1 MSKGDD
7 TRRSILCDALE
18 LSSELG
24 LEGLTFGML
33 ARRVG
38 MSKSG
43 LYAHFQSKEQL
54 QCQVLDAAAARFVDA
69 VLAPAF
75 KSPRGIARIEVLFT
89 RWIHWEQTAFPG
101 GCLFITAATEFDDR
115 QGAVREHLVG
125 HMGDVLGAI
134 ARSARIAVEVGDFRT
149 DVDDEQFAFD
159 FWAVLLSYNHY
170 SRLLGRTDAES
181 RAKRSLGE
189 LIERARP

>member
-7 TRRSILCDALE
+7 TRRSILSDALE

-24 LEGLTFGML
+24 LEGVTIGML
-33 ARRVG
+33 ARKAG

-54 QCQVLDAAAARFVDA
+54 QCQVLDAAAERFVDV

-75 KSPRGIARIEVLFT
+75 KAPRGIERIEVLFA
-89 RWIHWEQTAFPG
+89 RWLVWEQTAFPG
-101 GCLFITAATEFDDR
+101 GCLFISAATEFDDR
-115 QGAVREHLVG
+115 QGPVRDHLVG
-125 HMGDVLGAI
+125 HVGDVLGAI
-134 ARSARIAVEVGDFRT
+134 ARSARIAAEVGQFRT

-159 FWAVLLSYNHY
+159 FWGVLLSYNHF
-170 SRLLGRTDAES
+170 SRLLGRADAEA
-181 RAKRSLGE
+181 RAKRSLAA
-189 LIERARP
+189 LIDRARP